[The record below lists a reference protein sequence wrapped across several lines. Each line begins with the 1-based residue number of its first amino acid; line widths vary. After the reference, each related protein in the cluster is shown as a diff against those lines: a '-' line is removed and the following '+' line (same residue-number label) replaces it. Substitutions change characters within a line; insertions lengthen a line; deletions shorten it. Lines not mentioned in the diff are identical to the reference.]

1 MRDYIINYNDCKT
14 VTVTAIDAPH
24 ARETLKK
31 AMPGIIINSTIKIE
45 SMMNLSAKRV
55 LEPYFAK
62 GKKVFLT
69 REQYEDIKEII
80 KKYYAFEN

>member
-31 AMPGIIINSTIKIE
+31 AMPGIIINSTIKIPK
-45 SMMNLSAKRV
+45 NAKLR
-55 LEPYFAK
+55 
-62 GKKVFLT
+62 KK
-69 REQYEDIKEII
+69 
-80 KKYYAFEN
+80 